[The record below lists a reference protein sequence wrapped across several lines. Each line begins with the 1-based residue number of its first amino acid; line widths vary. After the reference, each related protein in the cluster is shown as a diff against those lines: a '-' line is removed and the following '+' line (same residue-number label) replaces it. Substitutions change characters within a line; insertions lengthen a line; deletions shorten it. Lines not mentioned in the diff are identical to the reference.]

1 MIKLWLV
8 IKNKDTKIVWT
19 KYFLSEKEM
28 NKYIQR
34 VKFVKSLMILEDSR
48 DIVYN

>member
-1 MIKLWLV
+1 MNKLWLV

-19 KYFLSEKEM
+19 KYFFTEKEM
-28 NKYIQR
+28 DSYLNRIKY
-34 VKFVKSLMILEDSR
+34 VKNLMLLEDSR

>member
-1 MIKLWLV
+1 MNKLWLV

-19 KYFLSEKEM
+19 KYFFSEKEM
-28 NKYIQR
+28 NRYLQRIKY
-34 VKFVKSLMILEDSR
+34 VKNLMVLEDSR

>member
-1 MIKLWLV
+1 MNKLWLV

-19 KYFLSEKEM
+19 KYFCTEREM
-28 NKYIQR
+28 DKYLERIKY
-34 VKFVKSLMILEDSR
+34 VKNLMLLEDSR

>member
-1 MIKLWLV
+1 MNKLWLV

-19 KYFLSEKEM
+19 KYFFSEKEM

-34 VKFVKSLMILEDSR
+34 VKFVKNLMILEDSR

>member
-1 MIKLWLV
+1 MKLWLV
-8 IKNKDTKIVWT
+8 IKNKDTKIVWA
-19 KYFLSEKEM
+19 KYFFTEKEM

-34 VKFVKSLMILEDSR
+34 IKFVKNLMILEDSR

>member
-1 MIKLWLV
+1 MNKLWLV

-19 KYFLSEKEM
+19 KYFFTEREM
-28 NKYIQR
+28 DNYLRRIKY
-34 VKFVKSLMILEDSR
+34 VKNLMLLEDSR